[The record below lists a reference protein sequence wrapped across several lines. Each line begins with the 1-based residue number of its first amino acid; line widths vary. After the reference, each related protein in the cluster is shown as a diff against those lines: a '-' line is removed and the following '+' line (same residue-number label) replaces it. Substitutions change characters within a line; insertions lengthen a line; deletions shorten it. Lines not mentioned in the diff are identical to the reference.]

1 MIEFEPLPFK
11 RKIVVIVTEVH
22 ALSGN
27 LIENSKNVNLS
38 MDNIPLYNSVFQPFT
53 ETAI

>member
-1 MIEFEPLPFK
+1 MVEFEPLPFK
-11 RKIVVIVTEVH
+11 RKIVMIVTEVH

-38 MDNIPLYNSVFQPFT
+38 MDYIPLYHSIFQPFT
-53 ETAI
+53 ETGI

>member
-1 MIEFEPLPFK
+1 MIEFGLLPFK
-11 RKIVVIVTEVH
+11 RKITKIVTKIH

-38 MDNIPLYNSVFQPFT
+38 MEKIPLYNSVFQPFT
-53 ETAI
+53 ETGI